1 MNFTHPEIKT
11 AVPGPKGIEI
21 IERDRL
27 HLSTSCYREYP
38 LVIDHGKGIWV
49 WDVDG
54 NRYMDLMAG
63 IATCSTGHSH
73 PEVVQAIKDQAEKF
87 LHICSMDFYFDLQ
100 ARFAERLADKTQIKG
115 NGNNRVFFANS
126 GAEAW
131 EGAVKL
137 AHYKTG
143 RQNVICFYGAFH
155 GRTYGGISANASK
168 TRQRSRF
175 GALVPGFYHAFF
187 PNINRL
193 DKEMP
198 HTTEACINFIKDYLF
213 AKMVA
218 PEEVAAIA
226 LEPIQ
231 GEGGY
236 LVAPK
241 EFVQA
246 LRQICDEYGILLIA
260 DEIQSGYGRT
270 GKFFAM
276 ENFDVKPD
284 IICVAKGIASGLPLS
299 AFIANETVMDWPVAV
314 HGSTFGGNPVAMASA
329 MKTLDL
335 VESDMMDN
343 AAKVGAAI
351 IARLKE
357 IQEKFDCIYDVRGIG
372 LMIGIEFARHGKLDP
387 ALREEIIQESF
398 KKGLLFLGCG
408 ASTIRIC
415 PALMITQDQAMV
427 AMDIFESVIDAVH
440 NKTKNLPQGSEK
452 VNHD

>member
-1 MNFTHPEIKT
+1 MNEFIHPEIKGP
-11 AVPGPKGIEI
+11 VPGPKGKEI
-21 IERDRL
+21 IARDEL
-27 HLSTSCYREYP
+27 HMSTSCYREYP
-38 LVIDHGKGIWV
+38 LVIDHGKGVWV

-54 NRYMDLMAG
+54 NRYLDLMAG

-100 ARFAERLADKTQIKG
+100 ARFAERLSDKVQIKG
-115 NGNNRVFFANS
+115 NGKNRVFFANS

-168 TRQRSRF
+168 MRQRSRF
-175 GALVPGFYHAFF
+175 GPLVPGFYHAFY
-187 PNINRL
+187 PNSSRM

-213 AKMVA
+213 AKMVS
-218 PEEVAAIA
+218 PDEVAAIA

-236 LVAPK
+236 LVAPP
-241 EFVQA
+241 EFLKA
-246 LRQICDEYGILLIA
+246 IRQICDEHGILMIA

-270 GKFFAM
+270 GKFMAM
-276 ENFDVKPD
+276 EHSGVKPD
-284 IICVAKGIASGLPLS
+284 IVCVAKGIASGLPLS

-329 MKTLDL
+329 VKTLDL
-335 VESDMMDN
+335 IEGGMMDN
-343 AAKVGAAI
+343 AAKVGEKMLKRLREMQKKYPI
-351 IARLKE
+351 IG
-357 IQEKFDCIYDVRGIG
+357 DVRGVG
-372 LMIGIEFARHGKLDP
+372 LMIGVEIIKGDKHDP
-387 ALREEIIQESF
+387 AMREKIILKSF
-398 KKGLLFLGCG
+398 EKGLLFLGCG
-408 ASTIRIC
+408 KSTVRIC
-415 PALMITQDQAMV
+415 PALMITEEQAM
-427 AMDIFESVIDAVH
+427 AGLDIFEEVLKSV
-440 NKTKNLPQGSEK
+440 
-452 VNHD
+452 